1 MSLAAV
7 FTARE
12 LNVSGETFP
21 GCVHV
26 FYHLFYEMEQCGILD
41 PSNELHLFALQFAYV
56 PRINRNLQI
65 FADGHN
71 RAPISTEHGKS
82 PWQLWISGA
91 VTASNRGIDDFW
103 NQVSFLSYN

>member
-1 MSLAAV
+1 MSLKLSNPDLLFQHV
-7 FTARE
+7 YNQHIDKDTRHP
-12 LNVSGETFP
+12 LNSFN
-21 GCVHV
+21 
-26 FYHLFYEMEQCGILD
+26 FI
-41 PSNELHLFALQFAYV
+41 AYG

-82 PWQLWISGA
+82 PWKLWISGA

-103 NQVSFLSYN
+103 NQVSFLCYNFVVFSQMLSILWCNNSNM